1 MTRSLIFSLACLVFA
16 APYALFA
23 DESKTVASKPT
34 APDEKNAAELKSAER
49 RKRTDWAEITLSGS
63 YPEHQQMPGLFGDLV
78 ESLPAC
84 MDRLHQAA
92 RDKSIKGVIL
102 HIDGLEIGWARLNEL
117 QSAIAEVKAA
127 GKPIWARMN
136 DGGNKDYLLAA
147 ACDRILMPESG
158 TLMLTGLRAE
168 VMFYKNLFEMF
179 DVKADMLRVGAF
191 KSAAEPYTRSEMSP
205 EFRKE
210 MEEILDDYY
219 ASMVSQIAAA
229 RKLSEEKVRACIDE
243 GLLST
248 AHAKELGL
256 IDDVAYHD
264 EVSNLIAN
272 GDTSLDV
279 QIRDDYR
286 RRKPNAELDLFSLM
300 KLLSGGSSE
309 TSSTKPRIAV
319 LRLEGAIV
327 SGDSPMSLF
336 SEASISSDKIVPLI
350 EKIGRDEN
358 VKAIVLRVDSPGG
371 SALASD
377 LIWRA
382 LEATHKPV
390 VASMGDTAASGGY
403 YISMGADAI
412 FAEPGTLTGSI
423 GVLGGK
429 IALDGLMKKFGITT
443 SVIQRGKNS
452 GVMSSVA
459 AFSDSERDTMQQ
471 MLNTVYEQFTQKAAA
486 GRHMEYA
493 ALEALARGRVYTGR
507 QAKEIGLVDQLG
519 TLADAVAY
527 TRKLVG
533 DEAGKLELE
542 DLPKAQSP
550 LEMLMGQT
558 APVSQPLAELAAWL
572 PESARPALRHFSVL
586 RQIANETVLM
596 ILPFDVR
603 FE

>member
-1 MTRSLIFSLACLVFA
+1 MTRLVVFSILLTLMSASSTHGFDEAKPGDTKPA
-16 APYALFA
+16 AS
-23 DESKTVASKPT
+23 DQKK
-34 APDEKNAAELKSAER
+34 AER
-49 RKRTDWAEITLSGS
+49 KTRVDWAEIKLSGS

-78 ESLPAC
+78 ENLATC
-84 MDRLHQAA
+84 MDRMHQAA
-92 RDKSIKGVIL
+92 KDKSIKGVVL

-117 QSAIAEVKAA
+117 QTAVAEIKAS
-127 GKPIWARMN
+127 GKPVWARMN
-136 DGGNKDYLLAA
+136 DGSNKDYLLAA
-147 ACDRILMPESG
+147 SCDRIFMPESG

-168 VMFYKNLFEMF
+168 VMFYKNLFEML
-179 DVKADMLRVGAF
+179 DIKADMLRVGAF

-205 EFRKE
+205 EFRQE

-219 ASMVSQIAAA
+219 VSMVSQISAA
-229 RKLSEEKVRACIDE
+229 RKFPEDKVKAVIDE
-243 GLLST
+243 GLIST
-248 AHAKELGL
+248 ARAKELGM
-256 IDDVAYHD
+256 IDDIAYHD
-264 EVSNLIAN
+264 QLVDLIAA

-279 QIRDDYR
+279 RIREDYR
-286 RRKPNAELDLFSLM
+286 KKKMNAELDLFSLM
-300 KLLSGGSSE
+300 EILSGGDSQ
-309 TSSTKPRIAV
+309 TSSTRPRIAV
-319 LRLEGAIV
+319 VRLEGMIV
-327 SGDSPMSLF
+327 SGASPMSLF

-350 EKIGRDEN
+350 EKLGKDEN

-382 LEATHKPV
+382 LEATNKPV

-429 IALDGLMKKFGITT
+429 IALDGLMKKFGVTT
-443 SVIQRGKNS
+443 SVIQRGRNS
-452 GVMSSVA
+452 GVLSSTM
-459 AFSDSERDTMQQ
+459 AFSDSERESMQQ
-471 MLNTVYEQFTQKAAA
+471 MLNTVYTQFTQKAAT

-519 TLADAVAY
+519 TLADAIVH

-558 APVSQPLAELAAWL
+558 APPGHPVAELASLL
-572 PESARPALRHFSVL
+572 PESLRPALRNLSAL
-586 RQIANETVLM
+586 RQISEEPVMM

-603 FE
+603 FD